1 MTVTTTAARVMLAID
16 LAQKYSSLYF
26 GIGQASAWGS
36 NDTPPAEGE
45 NSNSIANP
53 IAFFRAS
60 FATLCRPLQQNEAV
74 PTDAIQWGGNT
85 YVRVTV
91 GNAYAQEATYIYV
104 EGALTK
110 SGVSTSNVTYRT
122 TGVYVG
128 IVPKAGVTKPVL
140 LPSDIATQGT
150 LLSYSNKIA
159 QVLDDETSY
168 KAGALYHIARIE
180 E

>member
-26 GIGQASAWGS
+26 GIGQASAWDS
-36 NDTPPAEGE
+36 KDTPPKEDE

-53 IAFFRAS
+53 IAFCRAS
-60 FATLCRPLQQNEAV
+60 FATLCRPLRQNEV
-74 PTDAIQWGGNT
+74 TPTDAIQWGGNT
-85 YVRVTV
+85 YVRVTAN
-91 GNAYAQEATYIYV
+91 NAYTQEATYVYV
-104 EGALTK
+104 EGKLAK
-110 SGVSTSNVTYRT
+110 AGISTSDVTYRT

-128 IVPKAGVTKPVL
+128 IIPKSGITKPIL

-180 E
+180 A